1 MKYQPGIKI
10 DKLTIINRNK
20 NTLECICEC
29 GNKCFRNTCTFS
41 KKSRTSPHSCGCSAK
56 IGRKYDG
63 YHLTDIL
70 SRLRNGAKQRHLKI
84 EKITPEFL
92 IKLYNQQNQKCAI
105 SGINISLPKKQNE
118 DYTASIDRINSRE
131 GYLLNNIQWVHKNVN
146 QMKWTFT
153 KSELIQWCKL
163 ILENQGFKVEK
174 Q

>member
-1 MKYQPGIKI
+1 
-10 DKLTIINRNK
+10 
-20 NTLECICEC
+20 
-29 GNKCFRNTCTFS
+29 
-41 KKSRTSPHSCGCSAK
+41 
-56 IGRKYDG
+56 
-63 YHLTDIL
+63 
-70 SRLRNGAKQRHLKI
+70 
-84 EKITPEFL
+84 
-92 IKLYNQQNQKCAI
+92 
-105 SGINISLPKKQNE
+105 LPKKQNE